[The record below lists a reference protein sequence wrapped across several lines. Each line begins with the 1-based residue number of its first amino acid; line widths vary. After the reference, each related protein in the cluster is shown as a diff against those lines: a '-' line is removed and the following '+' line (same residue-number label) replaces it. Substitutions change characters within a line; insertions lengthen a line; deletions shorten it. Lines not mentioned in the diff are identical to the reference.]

1 MQLQQL
7 KYFSVLCE
15 KGSFGKAADSLRISQ
30 QGLSMAISRLEDEL
44 SCQLFRRTSKG
55 VSLTSD
61 GEFLKQRASHIL
73 NELDEIQNYFEK
85 RDNVK
90 NVIRVAGCEGVLS
103 EFAAALI
110 NEFEN
115 SNPSYSVHIREFK
128 DVLVEGKVSA
138 DNAEL
143 GLGLEPINENQF
155 ECHRV
160 FQQPMALLMRRD
172 DPLASYE
179 RIPVEMLK
187 SRPVIMVD
195 EMFKSSTNFID
206 ECRRM
211 NVIIE
216 PKFRVG
222 EIAAVHRLVRQ
233 GEGVGLTVASVS
245 DSLGMPDMV
254 YRYFIG
260 DNFNWNVD
268 IFKKRSSV
276 LSKGARLFF
285 EYVKS
290 STAFKVKPL

>member
-1 MQLQQL
+1 
-7 KYFSVLCE
+7 
-15 KGSFGKAADSLRISQ
+15 
-30 QGLSMAISRLEDEL
+30 
-44 SCQLFRRTSKG
+44 
-55 VSLTSD
+55 
-61 GEFLKQRASHIL
+61 
-73 NELDEIQNYFEK
+73 
-85 RDNVK
+85 
-90 NVIRVAGCEGVLS
+90 
-103 EFAAALI
+103 
-110 NEFEN
+110 
-115 SNPSYSVHIREFK
+115 
-128 DVLVEGKVSA
+128 
-138 DNAEL
+138 
-143 GLGLEPINENQF
+143 
-155 ECHRV
+155 
-160 FQQPMALLMRRD
+160 
-172 DPLASYE
+172 
-179 RIPVEMLK
+179 
-187 SRPVIMVD
+187 
-195 EMFKSSTNFID
+195 
-206 ECRRM
+206 M